1 MKIERNIIVIVLVTV
16 VAVFVCYTLFFRPK
30 VVAPVIEDQTT
41 VPHGQTTT
49 INNTNDPDYQPLAQ

>member
-1 MKIERNIIVIVLVTV
+1 VLVTV